1 MGMVIITGEAVMDPP
16 DFVLPSALKTID
28 EKAFKGVRATVVYIP
43 DGVTSIGANAFA
55 NCTSLTQV
63 RIPNGCTI
71 DRTAFSGC
79 WAELTIFG
87 TPGSDAQALAQEKGY
102 NFQIEW

>member
-1 MGMVIITGEAVMDPP
+1 M
-16 DFVLPSALKTID
+16 
-28 EKAFKGVRATVVYIP
+28 
-43 DGVTSIGANAFA
+43 TSIGANAFA

-79 WAELTIFG
+79 QAELTIFG
-87 TPGSDAQALAQEKGY
+87 TPGSDAEALAEEKGY
-102 NFQIEW
+102 NFQREW